1 MNMAAGAS
9 ERRRVDLTAR
19 RTQRASRVYGQFV
32 ALMKVIL
39 PTVATALLL
48 VVVIWPQL
56 KDQDGL
62 FQIGF
67 EGKIDKTA
75 AENLRMER
83 AQYTGVDKSKRPFFV
98 TAEAAEQADPNSPT
112 IELLQPKADIL
123 MEDGSW
129 IAITAELGNYNRV
142 TQFLEL
148 AGTVN
153 LFHDKGYEFRT
164 TSAVLDLRA
173 GDAVGTE
180 PLRGQGSFGHLQAE
194 GFTIRN
200 RGERVELHGKSQV
213 ILLNNPTDL
222 QNGIKKK

>member
-1 MNMAAGAS
+1 
-9 ERRRVDLTAR
+9 
-19 RTQRASRVYGQFV
+19 
-32 ALMKVIL
+32 
-39 PTVATALLL
+39 
-48 VVVIWPQL
+48 
-56 KDQDGL
+56 
-62 FQIGF
+62 
-67 EGKIDKTA
+67 
-75 AENLRMER
+75 
-83 AQYTGVDKSKRPFFV
+83 
-98 TAEAAEQADPNSPT
+98 
-112 IELLQPKADIL
+112 

-129 IAITAELGNYNRV
+129 IAITAELGNYNRT

-173 GDAVGTE
+173 GDAIGTE
-180 PLRGQGSFGHLQAE
+180 PLQGQGSFGHLQAE

-222 QNGIKKK
+222 QKGLKKK